1 VARAL
6 DVNVVIPPPL
16 RPLFEGRR
24 EVSLGVPGHAG
35 VGDVLETLLSLYPRL
50 RQHLAGDRPATG
62 GSYVHL
68 ALDSHSLEELALG
81 GTGLSTGRRLHL
93 FLLSRPPP
101 SSPTGA

>member
-1 VARAL
+1 MARAL

-62 GSYVHL
+62 GSYVHRPWTPIPSRNSPWG
-68 ALDSHSLEELALG
+68 D
-81 GTGLSTGRRLHL
+81 GTVDWTAA
-93 FLLSRPPP
+93 PPLPVVASPPGSP
-101 SSPTGA
+101 SGA

>member
-1 VARAL
+1 MARTL

-24 EVSLGVPGHAG
+24 EVILGVPSHAG
-35 VGDVLETLLSLYPRL
+35 VGEILETLLSLYPRL

-62 GSYVHL
+62 GFYVHL
-68 ALDSHSLEELALG
+68 ALDAPALEDLSSG
-81 GTGLSTGRRLHL
+81 GTGLSAGRRLHL

-101 SSPTGA
+101 GGPVGA